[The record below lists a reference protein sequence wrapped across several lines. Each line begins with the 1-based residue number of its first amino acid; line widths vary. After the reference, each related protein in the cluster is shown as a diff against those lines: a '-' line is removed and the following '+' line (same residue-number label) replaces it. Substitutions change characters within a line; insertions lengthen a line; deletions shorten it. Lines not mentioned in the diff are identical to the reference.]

1 MSETTKVDL
10 CRKYFIIG
18 LFCLPLVWLT
28 NFIWFFGEAFCRP
41 SSSCNHTIRKYVVLS
56 GLGVIFWFIV
66 IFSWEFVFQPS
77 ASHHIARMSTV
88 RERICQMETCVTAA
102 VVDDHEQVEEYF
114 PVYFTFQTYRRQG
127 LVWADY
133 LTFIFPVGRV

>member
-1 MSETTKVDL
+1 MDKSKMSETTKVDL

-66 IFSWEFVFQPS
+66 IFSWEFVFQ
-77 ASHHIARMSTV
+77 MSIY
-88 RERICQMETCVTAA
+88 RFEERDFANIEECETYVS
-102 VVDDHEQVEEYF
+102 VSF
-114 PVYFTFQTYRRQG
+114 
-127 LVWADY
+127 
-133 LTFIFPVGRV
+133 